1 MAKLD
6 FSSSPE
12 STPRNDQLAS
22 LLLPLFSDGTLT
34 PLTYL
39 DVSHR
44 RSYQEPEQ
52 KLLFALLN
60 DAVYCFQ
67 RHFGARSRAGIKL
80 FFAAEQWLMQ
90 RGDDW
95 PFSFE
100 NVCQHLGI
108 EANSLREALQ
118 HWKNCRLVS
127 MANVA
132 VPH

>member
-1 MAKLD
+1 MAKAD
-6 FSSSPE
+6 FSLPPD
-12 STPRNDQLAS
+12 STSGNDKLAF
-22 LLLPLFSDGTLT
+22 LLPLFSDNSLA

-39 DVSHR
+39 DFSCKIYV
-44 RSYQEPEQ
+44 EPEE

-67 RHFGARSRAGIKL
+67 HHFGARSRAGMKL

-90 RGDDW
+90 SDDDW

-108 EANSLREALQ
+108 EPSLLRGALK
-118 HWKNCRLVS
+118 HWRNCRLVS

-132 VPH
+132 LPH